1 MGKSYCIFTAQYL
14 PHMGGVENYTSHLAK
29 ELIRNHNEVVI
40 VTSKTDNLP
49 EFEEQ
54 GQLTIYRVPCLNF
67 VNGRFPVLIPK
78 KEFFQ
83 IHNLLKHKSFDLVI
97 VNTRFYLH
105 SLYGVWFGKRTHT
118 KTIVIDHGSSHL
130 SMHNQVLDLAA
141 ALFEHS
147 ITWLLKRF
155 CKDYYG
161 VSKASCHWLRHFH
174 IKAKGC
180 LYNAVDL
187 ADIQSFSSP
196 SISIRQRYSIPEDGI
211 LITYTGRL
219 LKEKGLL
226 PLTEAFKNLQKLYP
240 EIYLFIAGDGE
251 LQETL
256 QPFADAHCLMPGRL
270 SSSEII
276 SLLKESDIFCLP
288 SVSEGFSTS
297 ILEAAACRT
306 YVVVTRSACPF
317 ELIKDDS
324 YGTILKDDS
333 CRCIE
338 DGLSYAITHPKE
350 RKAGAE
356 KTYRRLSSSFTWKET
371 AAKIQTL
378 T

>member
-1 MGKSYCIFTAQYL
+1 MGKSYCIFAAQYL

-29 ELIRNHNEVVI
+29 ELLRNHNQVVI
-40 VTSKTDNLP
+40 VTSRTNDLP
-49 EFEEQ
+49 SFEEQ
-54 GQLTIYRVPCLNF
+54 DGLTIYRVPCLNF
-67 VNGRFPVLIPK
+67 VNGRFPVLTPQ

-83 IHNLLKHKSFDLVI
+83 IHNLLKHKTFDLII

-105 SLYGVWFGKRTHT
+105 SLYGVWYGKKTHT

-130 SMHNQVLDLAA
+130 SMHNPLLDLAA
-141 ALFEHS
+141 GAFEHS

-161 VSKASCHWLRHFH
+161 VSKASCHWLKHFH

-180 LYNAVDL
+180 LYNAIDL
-187 ADIQSFSSP
+187 NEIQALP
-196 SISIRQRYSIPEDGI
+196 SCESIRRKYSIPEDGI
-211 LITYTGRL
+211 LITFTGRL

-256 QPFADAHCLMPGRL
+256 QPFADSHYLMPGRL

-276 SLLKESDIFCLP
+276 ALLRESDIFCLP

-297 ILEAAACRT
+297 ILEAAACHT
-306 YVVVTRSACPF
+306 YVVVTKSACPF

-324 YGTILKDDS
+324 YGTILEDDS

-338 DGLSYAITHPKE
+338 DGLSYAITHPVE

-356 KTYRRLSSSFTWKET
+356 KTYRRLSSAFTWKET
-371 AAKIQTL
+371 ADKIQSL